1 MHCRRLSFFWRR
13 DVVTE
18 HELVDASELITDDA
32 ELSDNDDDEI
42 AEECSIKSYRDA
54 ISTLRKLQ
62 KFAVQKNGP
71 DMLAALVRVE
81 DVAEKQSIRSLSNKV
96 TYTITLYV

>member
-32 ELSDNDDDEI
+32 ELSDNDDDES
-42 AEECSIKSYRDA
+42 AEECSIKSYHDA
-54 ISTLRKLQ
+54 ISISRELQ
-62 KFAVQKNGP
+62 KFAAQKNCP
-71 DMLAALVRVE
+71 DILAALVRVE
-81 DVAEKQSIRSLSNKV
+81 DVAEKL
-96 TYTITLYV
+96 